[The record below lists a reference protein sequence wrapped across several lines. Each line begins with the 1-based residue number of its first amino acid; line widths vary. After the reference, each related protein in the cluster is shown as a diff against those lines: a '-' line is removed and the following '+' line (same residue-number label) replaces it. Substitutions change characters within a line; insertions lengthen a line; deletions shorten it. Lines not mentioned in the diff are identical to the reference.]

1 MILQALTRYYEDLL
15 SRGEIAAPGWSPA
28 KISYA
33 LCLNGAGDLE
43 QVIPTMEEVT
53 KGKKTVLQPQTF
65 SLPAAVKRTVGIG
78 ANFLWDNSSY
88 LLGVDQKGKPE
99 RSRDCFAAAA
109 QKHHAALDG
118 VDSPIARAILTFFDT
133 WQPEHAAEHP
143 ALTGQFEEVTAGAN
157 LLFRVDGC
165 YPQKDD
171 AIRAA
176 WQSYRESSDPDA
188 VRMQCLVTG
197 REDEIT
203 ATHPAIK
210 GVRNAQSSGAA
221 LVSFN
226 APAFCSYGREQNFN
240 APVGKYAAFAYTAAL
255 NHLLADRKNVQLI
268 GDTTVVC
275 WAEGADP
282 AYQSFFGTACFGAET
297 GLSDDDLRA
306 ALKRLAEFK
315 PCDDLGIDPNRPFY
329 ILGLAPNAARL
340 SVRFFLRDSF
350 GRLMKNVNA
359 HYERLEIV
367 RPAYAK
373 TNILPLWAMLR
384 ETVNLNSR
392 DKSPSPAMAG
402 AATRAVFS
410 GGPYPASLLE
420 AVMLRIRAE
429 RNITWGRAAIIKAYY
444 LKNPHKDCPKE
455 VLTVSLN
462 EASTD
467 TAYTLGRLFSVY
479 EAVQQAANPGINTT
493 IKDKYFNSA
502 AAMPAGIFPVL
513 NNLCQKHL
521 RKLDGRQR
529 VYYDKQI
536 MTLKGILGES
546 YPMRM
551 TLAQQG
557 SFDLGYYHQTQKRYT
572 KKEDEKNV

>member
-1 MILQALTRYYEDLL
+1 MILQALARYYEDLL
-15 SRGEIAAPGWSPA
+15 SRGEIDAPGWTPA

-33 LCLNGAGDLE
+33 LCLNEKGRLT
-43 QVIPTMEEVT
+43 QVVPTMEEVSN
-53 KGKKTVLQPQTF
+53 GKKTVLQPQVF
-65 SLPAAVKRTVGIG
+65 PLPAAVKRTVGIDS
-78 ANFLWDNSSY
+78 NFLWDNSTY

-109 QKHHAALDG
+109 QKHHAVLDG
-118 VDSPIARAILTFFDT
+118 IDSSIARAILAFFDT
-133 WQPEHAAEHP
+133 WQPSQAAEHS
-143 ALTGQFEEVTAGAN
+143 ALAGLLEEVTAGAN

-165 YPQKDD
+165 YPQKDV
-171 AIRAA
+171 AIRKA
-176 WQSYRESSDPDA
+176 WQSYRESSNPDA

-210 GVRNAQSSGAA
+210 GVRDAQSSGAA

-255 NHLLADRKNVQLI
+255 NHLLADRNNVQLI

-282 AYQSFFGTACFGAET
+282 AYQSFAMTAFFGAES
-297 GLSDDDLRA
+297 GLSDNDLRA
-306 ALKRLAEFK
+306 ALKRLADGL
-315 PCDDLGIDPNRPFY
+315 PCDDLGIDPERPFY

-350 GRLMKNVNA
+350 GRLMKNVND
-359 HYERLEIV
+359 HYERLKIINARYEV
-367 RPAYAK
+367 V
-373 TNILPLWAMLR
+373 PLWALLR

-392 DKSPSPAMAG
+392 DKSPSPAIAG
-402 AATRAVFS
+402 AVARAIFS

-479 EAVQQAANPGINTT
+479 EAVQQAANPGINAT

-502 AAMPAGIFPVL
+502 AAMPASIFPIL

-521 RKLDGRQR
+521 RKLDGRLR

-536 MTLKGILGES
+536 MELKGRLGES
-546 YPMRM
+546 YPPRM

-572 KKEDEKNV
+572 KKEEEKNV

>member
-15 SRGEIAAPGWSPA
+15 SRGEIDAPGWTPA

-33 LCLNGAGDLE
+33 LCLDGEGQLT

-53 KGKKTVLQPQTF
+53 KGKKTVLQPQVF
-65 SLPAAVKRTVGIG
+65 PLPAAVKRTVGIDS
-78 ANFLWDNSSY
+78 NFLWDNSSY

-109 QKHHAALDG
+109 QKHLAVLDG
-118 VDSPIARAILTFFDT
+118 VDSPAARAILAFFDT
-133 WQPEHAAEHP
+133 WQPEHAAEYP
-143 ALTGQFEEVTAGAN
+143 VLAGQFEEVTAGAN

-165 YPQKDD
+165 YPQKDA
-171 AIRAA
+171 AIREA
-176 WQSYRESSDPDA
+176 WQKYRESSDPDA

-210 GVRNAQSSGAA
+210 GVRDAQSSGAA

-226 APAFCSYGREQNFN
+226 ALAFCSYGREQNYN

-255 NHLLADRKNVQLI
+255 NHLLADRNNVQLI

-282 AYQSFFGTACFGAET
+282 AYQSFAMTACFGAET

-306 ALKRLAEFK
+306 ALKRLADGL
-315 PCDDLGIDPNRPFY
+315 PCDDLGIDPERPFY

-340 SVRFFLRDSF
+340 SVRFFLRNSF
-350 GRLMKNVNA
+350 GALMKNVND
-359 HYERLEIV
+359 HYERMEIV
-367 RPAYAK
+367 RPAYK
-373 TNILPLWAMLR
+373 KFSYLPLWAMLQ

-392 DKSPSPAMAG
+392 DKSPSPVMAG
-402 AATRAVFS
+402 AAARAVFS
-410 GGPYPASLLE
+410 GGRYPASLLE

-444 LKNPHKDCPKE
+444 LKNPHKDCPEE
-455 VLTVSLN
+455 VLTMSLN
-462 EASTD
+462 EASTNP
-467 TAYTLGRLFSVY
+467 AYTLGRLFSIY
-479 EAVQQAANPGINTT
+479 EAVQQAANPGINAT

-502 AAMPAGIFPVL
+502 AAMPSSIFPVL
-513 NNLCQKHL
+513 NNLYQKHL
-521 RKLDGRQR
+521 RKLEQGQR
-529 VYYDKQI
+529 VYYDKQVSA
-536 MTLKGILGES
+536 LKGVLGTEF
-546 YPMRM
+546 PARM

-572 KKEDEKNV
+572 KKGENENV